1 MRISIFIILFT
12 TAAIAVGGCRDKP
25 HPPVWE
31 NVPESFSLFDIGP
44 NTLITKDVRDRLNDT
59 LGNAGVNPNTTIDLE
74 LKYSGF
80 LKSYYPE
87 LDRLNHRINP
97 KDSVRKEYPAT
108 KLAFRN
114 MKQKKALYNYVEII
128 FLNKAS
134 VPLMF
139 QMTAEGNLDTLLD
152 TLIQKYGAPRV
163 VDLRDGKGKTY
174 SWERNGD
181 RLIVTQFISIYEQS
195 EYYIMIVFANR
206 LHQLLEAQKQ
216 EEEKKNRTLERTLD
230 AF

>member
-1 MRISIFIILFT
+1 MRISIFIILMT
-12 TAAIAVGGCRDKP
+12 TAAIVVGGCRDKT
-25 HPPVWE
+25 HPPVLE

-87 LDRLNHRINP
+87 LDRLNHRVNP

-128 FLNKAS
+128 FLNKSS

-139 QMTAEGNLDTLLD
+139 QITAEGNLDTLLD
-152 TLIQKYGAPRV
+152 TLIQKYGAPRIG
-163 VDLRDGKGKTY
+163 DLRDGKGKTY

-195 EYYIMIVFANR
+195 EYYIMIVFVNR
-206 LHQLLEAQKQ
+206 LNQLLEIQKQ

>member
-12 TAAIAVGGCRDKP
+12 TAAIVAGGCRDKT
-25 HPPVWE
+25 HSPPLE

-87 LDRLNHRINP
+87 LDHLNHRINP
-97 KDSVRKEYPAT
+97 KGSVRKEYPAT
-108 KLAFRN
+108 KLAFRS

-128 FLNKAS
+128 FSNKTS

-152 TLIQKYGAPRV
+152 TLTQKYGSPSII
-163 VDLRDGKGKTY
+163 DLRDGKGKTY

-181 RLIVTQFISIYEQS
+181 RLIVTQFITIYEQS

-206 LHQLLEAQKQ
+206 LHQFLETQKQ

>member
-12 TAAIAVGGCRDKP
+12 AATAIIGGCRDKTQ
-25 HPPVWE
+25 PPVLE
-31 NVPESFSLFDIGP
+31 TVPESFSLFDIGP
-44 NTLITKDVRDRLNDT
+44 NTLITNDVRDRLNDT
-59 LGNAGVNPNTTIDLE
+59 LGSAGVNPNTTIDLE
-74 LKYSGF
+74 HKNSGF

-87 LDRLNHRINP
+87 LDRLNRRINP
-97 KDSVRKEYPAT
+97 ENNVRKEYPAT

-114 MKQKKALYNYVEII
+114 MKQKKALYNYVELI
-128 FLNKAS
+128 FLNKSS

-152 TLIQKYGAPRV
+152 TLIQKYGSPRIIE
-163 VDLRDGKGKTY
+163 LQDGKGKTY

-181 RLIVTQFISIYEQS
+181 RLIFTHFISIYEQS
-195 EYYIMIVFANR
+195 EYYIMIVFVNR
-206 LHQLLEAQKQ
+206 FHQLLEKQKQ
-216 EEEKKNRTLERTLD
+216 EEEKKNLTLERTVE

>member
-31 NVPESFSLFDIGP
+31 NVPVSFSLFDIGP